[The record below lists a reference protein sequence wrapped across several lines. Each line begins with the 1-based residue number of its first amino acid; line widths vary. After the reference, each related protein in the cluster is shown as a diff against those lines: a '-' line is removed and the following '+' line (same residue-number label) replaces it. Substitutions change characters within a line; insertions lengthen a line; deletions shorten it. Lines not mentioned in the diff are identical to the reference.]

1 MSLDLVYVACLQAR
15 LHFGDGL
22 RCGGL
27 IVNDLLCD
35 AFEIDEQLQ
44 NIFRDDRQTL
54 RDGEQAVEDVVGDA
68 RVFHRERVKRADGV
82 GEFERDLLDRV
93 DHVLVILDHL
103 ADVVQRVGE
112 LI

>member
-1 MSLDLVYVACLQAR
+1 MSLDLVHVACLQSR
-15 LHFGDGL
+15 LHFGDRL
-22 RCGGL
+22 RCGRL
-27 IVNDLLCD
+27 VVNDLLRD

-82 GEFERDLLDRV
+82 GQFERDLLNRV
-93 DHVLVILDHL
+93 DHVLVVLDHF
-103 ADVVQRVGE
+103 ADVVERVAE
-112 LI
+112 FV